1 MHYKNYFYL
10 KIPEMSEEE
19 CPFKASDDQII
30 LQTSWILRLN
40 IIYCTFLSIGC
51 FVGVAYCIRFM
62 RKHPI
67 FSESTAIL
75 LYLSLAFAV
84 FHDVAHVLSQV
95 SSSSDPINKKKKVS
109 VGSDV

>member
-1 MHYKNYFYL
+1 
-10 KIPEMSEEE
+10 MSEEE